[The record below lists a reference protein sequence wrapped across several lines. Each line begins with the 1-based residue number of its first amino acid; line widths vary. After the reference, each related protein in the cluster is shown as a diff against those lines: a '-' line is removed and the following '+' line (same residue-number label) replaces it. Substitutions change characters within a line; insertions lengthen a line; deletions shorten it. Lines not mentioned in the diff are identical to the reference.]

1 MIPIPKPF
9 FAVCVVL
16 AQQRCAWVLLA
27 FFPTLRSL
35 SSSPCPFLSSFWC
48 WVGFGSRVWECGVR
62 VRVRA
67 LGFPLSPS
75 LRWEFQFQNPSLE
88 SKSNKSKSKA
98 YLVAP
103 KIHCS
108 NSNSNTTATPPPP
121 LPPSVRAQIGGQR
134 TGGTLCPCVLC
145 VFCCGLLLLH
155 LVARVSDDDHLF
167 TAAPSWLLQPSHSSG
182 MSGLPETKSSAA
194 TATGMM
200 WPMICLRSS
209 SSSRLLAPS
218 LKSTAVD
225 TADSSTASPV

>member
-75 LRWEFQFQNPSLE
+75 LRWEFRVP
-88 SKSNKSKSKA
+88 KSKSRIQDPSPS
-98 YLVAP
+98 P
-103 KIHCS
+103 KH
-108 NSNSNTTATPPPP
+108 TLWP
-121 LPPSVRAQIGGQR
+121 LK
-134 TGGTLCPCVLC
+134 
-145 VFCCGLLLLH
+145 
-155 LVARVSDDDHLF
+155 F
-167 TAAPSWLLQPSHSSG
+167 TAL
-182 MSGLPETKSSAA
+182 TA
-194 TATGMM
+194 TATQQQHHH
-200 WPMICLRSS
+200 PLYPPPC
-209 SSSRLLAPS
+209 APK
-218 LKSTAVD
+218 L
-225 TADSSTASPV
+225 ADSGQGEHSAPVSCVCSVVVCCCCISLPVCQTTTTSSQQLPPGCFSLLTALG

>member
-1 MIPIPKPF
+1 M
-9 FAVCVVL
+9 C
-16 AQQRCAWVLLA
+16 
-27 FFPTLRSL
+27 LRSSVARGFCWRFSPLCGPCLLLPAPSCHL
-35 SSSPCPFLSSFWC
+35 SGAGSGLGR
-48 WVGFGSRVWECGVR
+48 GFGSVGCGCGCAR
-62 VRVRA
+62 W
-67 LGFPLSPS
+67 GFPFLLPLDGSS
-75 LRWEFQFQNPSLE
+75 EFQNQSLE
-88 SKSNKSKSKA
+88 SKSKSKA